1 LPGVGYAI
9 LNEQSITNS
18 ATASGITVNMIHLV
32 LQGPFGGKTVESIL
46 GSATSSV
53 SH

>member
-1 LPGVGYAI
+1 VFDATPAPNTRIALPGVGYAI

-32 LQGPFGGKTVESIL
+32 L
-46 GSATSSV
+46 
-53 SH
+53 